1 MELAEETVR
10 VQGGKTRPRT
20 LAYLV
25 FTGLKSSTSC
35 VIFQECPMAL
45 CLLAPFWE
53 GSKERATTAPPWEV
67 REGHTG
73 PKLAGAKRRLFLTE
87 QRRVSSPCVGPCGR
101 FPPQV
106 GERPVPARSG
116 AIWAPQGPVW
126 QNEKKPPPL
135 PVRGEFGGDSQA
147 GERPGVA
154 GASPAGSPRPAE
166 PVVAGFLPSS
176 TDQKIRGRLGGLGV
190 TIGVRNTKFP
200 GGKPFFRVSP
210 PGSTKG

>member
-1 MELAEETVR
+1 M
-10 VQGGKTRPRT
+10 QGCKSCRGTP
-20 LAYLV
+20 AYLV

-35 VIFQECPMAL
+35 VISQECSIAL
-45 CLLAPFWE
+45 CLLALFGKDQKDAQQPLHP
-53 GSKERATTAPPWEV
+53 GKPGKATPAQNPPC
-67 REGHTG
+67 
-73 PKLAGAKRRLFLTE
+73 AGL
-87 QRRVSSPCVGPCGR
+87 CGR
-101 FPPQV
+101 FGLQV

-126 QNEKKPPPL
+126 QKGKKPPTTPGL
-135 PVRGEFGGDSQA
+135 GRIWGCDSQA

-166 PVVAGFLPSS
+166 PVVPGFLPGP
-176 TDQKIRGRLGGLGV
+176 TTRKIRGRLGGLGV
-190 TIGVRNTKFP
+190 TTGVRNTKFP

>member
-1 MELAEETVR
+1 
-10 VQGGKTRPRT
+10 
-20 LAYLV
+20 
-25 FTGLKSSTSC
+25 
-35 VIFQECPMAL
+35 MAL
-45 CLLAPFWE
+45 CLLAPFGE
-53 GSKERATTAPPWEV
+53 EQKDAHQPLHLGKPGKATPPQNPPCAGLCGGQACGLV
-67 REGHTG
+67 REK
-73 PKLAGAKRRLFLTE
+73 PSGAKPPSFPDGKA
-87 QRRVSSPCVGPCGR
+87 PCFSACAGLWAA

-126 QNEKKPPPL
+126 QKEKKPPTTPGL
-135 PVRGEFGGDSQA
+135 GRIWGCDSQA

-166 PVVAGFLPSS
+166 PVVPGFLPSS